1 MGIVNR
7 QEISLTP
14 LVAVAIISSN
24 KIIMKK
30 MTLLMGLR
38 AINLGQFKRNKK
50 EDILLMA
57 LIIEL
62 SSSSFHTLE
71 S

>member
-1 MGIVNR
+1 MVIVNS
-7 QEISLTP
+7 QEISLMP

-30 MTLLMGLR
+30 MTLLMGLK

-50 EDILLMA
+50 EDFVLMA

>member
-1 MGIVNR
+1 MVIVNS

-14 LVAVAIISSN
+14 LVADAIISSN

-30 MTLLMGLR
+30 MSLLMVLR
-38 AINLGQFKRNKK
+38 ATKLGQFKRNKR
-50 EDILLMA
+50 EDFLLMA